1 LDFRQADGSPVWAS
15 SISQIISRWPWQ
27 HTWQYGRHRSICI
40 DMILPDQK
48 PETSVWRRIGGGD
61 DDGTPARNRNS
72 GRGYVSRGGKRDTGI
87 VDRDRPCLP
96 RCVATSCIE
105 NRVSGEL
112 VGDHAYACCLLLLDE
127 QHFERR
133 WMNWDLRVLNPH
145 YLPKCQRA
153 CFDFCCFLK
162 SSPLLGSY

>member
-1 LDFRQADGSPVWAS
+1 MGFLYISNHQPLALATHMAIWPAS
-15 SISQIISRWPWQ
+15 IDLHWYDLAWPETRNERVAEDRRWRRRRHAGPQPQQWPWIRLQ
-27 HTWQYGRHRSICI
+27 
-40 DMILPDQK
+40 
-48 PETSVWRRIGGGD
+48 
-61 DDGTPARNRNS
+61 
-72 GRGYVSRGGKRDTGI
+72 GGKRDTGI